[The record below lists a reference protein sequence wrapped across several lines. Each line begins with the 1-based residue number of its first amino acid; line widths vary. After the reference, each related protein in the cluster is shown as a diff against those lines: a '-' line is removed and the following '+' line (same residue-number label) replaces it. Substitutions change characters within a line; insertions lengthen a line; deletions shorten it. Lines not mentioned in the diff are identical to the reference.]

1 MPTRSNRT
9 MQINVE
15 NERSKKSFKKKLL
28 RNKKIPVKSQSQG
41 EKTDQDDGL
50 ISKVTVW
57 IADTPWST
65 YPPKICLVIEL
76 NGKPCR
82 LYFDTADE
90 MMEWVNAM
98 AGFVEEK
105 AVETQEKLDQAVKEW
120 NAFQDAV
127 KAEIQKRDEDGSK
140 EDEGDS

>member
-1 MPTRSNRT
+1 MTIDV
-9 MQINVE
+9 Q
-15 NERSKKSFKKKLL
+15 NERNKKSFQKKLL
-28 RNKKIPVKSQSQG
+28 RNKKIPVKSQSQ
-41 EKTDQDDGL
+41 DGKNEEGL
-50 ISKVTVW
+50 TSKVTVW

-82 LYFDTADE
+82 LYFDTADD

-105 AVETQEKLDQAVKEW
+105 AVETQEKLNQAIKEW
-120 NAFQDAV
+120 NAFQEAFQ
-127 KAEIQKRDEDGSK
+127 AEIQKADNDDSE

>member
-1 MPTRSNRT
+1 MTIDV
-9 MQINVE
+9 Q
-15 NERSKKSFKKKLL
+15 NERNKKSFQKKLL

-41 EKTDQDDGL
+41 EKNEEGL
-50 ISKVTVW
+50 TSKVTVW

-82 LYFDTADE
+82 LYFDTADD
-90 MMEWVNAM
+90 MMGWVNAM

-105 AVETQEKLDQAVKEW
+105 AVETQEKLNQAIKEW
-120 NAFQDAV
+120 NAFQEAFRS
-127 KAEIQKRDEDGSK
+127 EIQKADNNGSE

>member
-1 MPTRSNRT
+1 MPTRSNRLMT
-9 MQINVE
+9 IDVQ
-15 NERSKKSFKKKLL
+15 NERNKKSFQKKLL
-28 RNKKIPVKSQSQG
+28 RNKKIPVKSQSQ
-41 EKTDQDDGL
+41 DGKNEEGL
-50 ISKVTVW
+50 TSKVTVW

-82 LYFDTADE
+82 LYFDTADD

-105 AVETQEKLDQAVKEW
+105 AVETQEKLNQAIKEW
-120 NAFQDAV
+120 NAFQKAFQ
-127 KAEIQKRDEDGSK
+127 AEIQKADNDGSE
-140 EDEGDS
+140 EDESDS